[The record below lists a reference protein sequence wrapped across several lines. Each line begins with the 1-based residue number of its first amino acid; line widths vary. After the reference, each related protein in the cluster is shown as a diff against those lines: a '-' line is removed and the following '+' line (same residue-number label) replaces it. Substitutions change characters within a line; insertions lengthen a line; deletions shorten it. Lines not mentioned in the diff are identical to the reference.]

1 MLYQLQ
7 VKNQL
12 KKQISSNNYI
22 ELGKIYN
29 FKEMKRWINIFNITP
44 ISIERIDFSKR
55 KGVSCLLVNTNRGN
69 EILEKYGEFINKV
82 PVDIEKVKIIN
93 TQLKHPTQHTNLR
106 IKIFQTY
113 KKIGYSG
120 VDKIYRKQLYLKKGK
135 NGLKKVLKF
144 IGLH

>member
-1 MLYQLQ
+1 M
-7 VKNQL
+7 
-12 KKQISSNNYI
+12 
-22 ELGKIYN
+22 
-29 FKEMKRWINIFNITP
+29 
-44 ISIERIDFSKR
+44 
-55 KGVSCLLVNTNRGN
+55 
-69 EILEKYGEFINKV
+69 EKYGEFINKV